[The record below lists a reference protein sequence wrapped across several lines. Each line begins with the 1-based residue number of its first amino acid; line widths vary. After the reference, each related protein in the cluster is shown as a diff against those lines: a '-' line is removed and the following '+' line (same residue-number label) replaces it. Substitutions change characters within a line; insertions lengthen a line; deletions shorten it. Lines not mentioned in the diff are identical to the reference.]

1 MGESEPDNRFERH
14 PWRTGLALAL
24 LALGT
29 LELGLRLADPVPV
42 RFARQMR
49 RLHRYS
55 RTSRV
60 DLSPD
65 QSVRLRVDRS
75 DGTPLLDFTVTTGSD
90 AFRVGDR
97 PGDADPPGPLDAGV
111 RYVHAVGDSY
121 TMGWGVDA
129 SSSYPAQLDRLL
141 RPGLRVVN
149 LGVDG
154 FGVVGATTKSLALA
168 GRYPP
173 AAAVLLF
180 VPNDF
185 GDDEQ
190 AVAVARRPAAVHV
203 ANELLDLVRRHS
215 ALAALP
221 FAVRYRLQFRVGP
234 ARRMA
239 GDGGSVGAD
248 PDRLLVPPPA
258 ELPAADARRP
268 SLARLVEYRRWLE
281 ARGASLLV
289 LVLSTRGESLE
300 TLRFCRD
307 EGIRAVLVELPAE
320 MRIPDEGH
328 FNALGNRALARL
340 VARLLGPDT
349 AGH

>member
-1 MGESEPDNRFERH
+1 MGETGPDNRFERH
-14 PWRTGLALAL
+14 PWRTGLALTL

-29 LELGLRLADPVPV
+29 LEFGLRLADPVPV
-42 RFARQMR
+42 RFAREMR

-65 QSVRLRVDRS
+65 ESVRLRIDRS
-75 DGTPLLDFTVTTGSD
+75 DGTPLLDFTVSTGGD
-90 AFRVGDR
+90 AFRVAGR
-97 PGDADPPGPLDAGV
+97 PGAAGLPIPDAGV
-111 RYVHAVGDSY
+111 RYVHALGDSY

-129 SSSYPAQLDRLL
+129 SASYPAQLARLL

-154 FGVVGATTKSLALA
+154 FGVVAATTKSLALA
-168 GRYPP
+168 PRYPP
-173 AAAVLLF
+173 AAAVMLF

-185 GDDEQ
+185 ADDEQ
-190 AVAVARRPAAVHV
+190 AASVARRPAAVHV

-215 ALAALP
+215 ALAAVP
-221 FAVRYRLQFRVGP
+221 FALRYRLQFRVGP

-239 GDGGSVGAD
+239 ADGGTAGAD

-258 ELPAADARRP
+258 NLPAADARRP
-268 SLARLVEYRRWLE
+268 SLTRLVEYRRWLE

-300 TLRFCRD
+300 TLRFCQ
-307 EGIRAVLVELPAE
+307 EQGVRAVLVELPAE